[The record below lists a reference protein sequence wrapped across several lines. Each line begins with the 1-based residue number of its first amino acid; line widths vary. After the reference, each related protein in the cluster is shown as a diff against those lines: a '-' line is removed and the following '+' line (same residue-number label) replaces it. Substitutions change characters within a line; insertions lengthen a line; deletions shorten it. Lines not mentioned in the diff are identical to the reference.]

1 MNLEEYKKEALRTL
15 SVCEND
21 LLDDI
26 HMVSGM
32 VTEAGEIMDV
42 YKKHIAYGKPLD
54 LVNVKEEIGD
64 LMWYIANMCNLHEWN
79 LEDIMHTNIDKLKV
93 RFPEKFTNENAL
105 NRDLKK
111 ERSILD
117 LAFKGGESYKVK
129 KD

>member
-1 MNLEEYKKEALRTL
+1 M
-15 SVCEND
+15 
-21 LLDDI
+21 
-26 HMVSGM
+26 
-32 VTEAGEIMDV
+32 
-42 YKKHIAYGKPLD
+42 D
-54 LVNVKEEIGD
+54 LVNVKEEMVILCG
-64 LMWYIANMCNLHEWN
+64 IANMWN

-93 RFPEKFTNENAL
+93 RFTNENAL